1 MSSCL
6 AAQRSNGR
14 CLAALKTSTYAR
26 PLGVLVL
33 LIGLCLTSAAQGATI
48 TVHPEDNDG
57 RIFVDIAGEMTLTD
71 IKTFSDKIEHLPS
84 EKVYVSL
91 SSEGGVAVVGLFIGN
106 YIRLSGMKTL
116 VPENKKCVSV
126 CAIIWLG
133 AHDRYVGAENAAIGF
148 HGAYNKDTAVACV
161 ARHGAPKL
169 RPR

>member
-6 AAQRSNGR
+6 AAQCSNGR
-14 CLAALKTSTYAR
+14 CLAALESGTYAR
-26 PLGVLVL
+26 PLRVLVL
-33 LIGLCLTSAAQGATI
+33 LVGLCLTSAAQGATI

-91 SSEGGVAVVGLFIGN
+91 SSEGGDAVAVVIGN

-116 VPENKKCVSV
+116 VPKIRGASASAQLSGLVPVIDMSV
-126 CAIIWLG
+126 EKI
-133 AHDRYVGAENAAIGF
+133 
-148 HGAYNKDTAVACV
+148 
-161 ARHGAPKL
+161 
-169 RPR
+169 RPSASMVLTIKTPASRVR